1 MSGGVAQNIKANK
14 LIAELKDLN
23 NLFIP
28 PGPGDESISIG
39 AAFLE
44 YISRTN
50 KVKSLEQISG
60 YLGPSFSEE
69 YINKVIK
76 DKLSKEF
83 TCTKANNKDC
93 AKILAKGEVIARFSN
108 DKMEFGAR
116 LKEIRISLNC
126 SQKELSEQTGLNLRT
141 IQRIENN
148 EVKPSLY
155 SLKVIGEASNT
166 DLSDFIKTS
175 EAKPYEFNV
184 NLKITDMNQF
194 LNDLKALVK
203 THWKTIFIIILV
215 IYLFTSYTDI
225 KSGIMDAWSGK

>member
-1 MSGGVAQNIKANK
+1 
-14 LIAELKDLN
+14 
-23 NLFIP
+23 
-28 PGPGDESISIG
+28 
-39 AAFLE
+39 
-44 YISRTN
+44 
-50 KVKSLEQISG
+50 
-60 YLGPSFSEE
+60 
-69 YINKVIK
+69 
-76 DKLSKEF
+76 
-83 TCTKANNKDC
+83 
-93 AKILAKGEVIARFSN
+93 
-108 DKMEFGAR
+108 MEFGAR
-116 LKEIRISLNC
+116 LKEIRTSLNC

-155 SLKVIGEASNT
+155 SLKVIGEALNT

-194 LNDLKALVK
+194 FNDLKALVK